1 MNKLIVSSAPHIRT
15 KKDTPAVMLD
25 VIIALL
31 PALVAGVVIFGIRA
45 LLVVMTCVLASVVS
59 EFLFNLILKQEQTVF
74 DFSAI
79 VTGLI
84 LGLNLRA
91 DAPIWQ
97 CIVGAVFAIIVVKC
111 LFGGLGQNFANPAV
125 TARVF
130 LLICFSNTLAG
141 GARPNISSNP
151 SLVAGATPLSV
162 IAEGDSLPE
171 LTDMLFGLRGGAIG
185 ETCIIAL
192 LLGFAYLVARKVI
205 HFETPLIMIATVF
218 LLSLVVGGDVELALY
233 QVLAGGLVFGAV
245 FMATDYV
252 TTPITRTGK
261 MIFAVGCGLITFLIR
276 QYGNYPEG
284 VSFAIL
290 FMNIL
295 SPYIEGWTKPK
306 SLGQRKDA
314 KVTTKSSRISVKD
327 ILDLVVCEVCSIS
340 VALIIDC
347 LVFFNQFGSVA
358 TPIVFIV
365 VLVVLSAAAIFG
377 RKAYLCKGGNK

>member
-1 MNKLIVSSAPHIRT
+1 MNKLIVSSAPHIRA
-15 KKDTPAVMLD
+15 KKDTPSIMLD

-45 LLVVMTCVLASVVS
+45 LLVVMTCVIASVVS
-59 EFLFNLILKQEQTVF
+59 EFLFNIITKKEQTIF

-91 DAPIWQ
+91 DAPVWQ

-111 LFGGLGQNFANPAV
+111 FFGGLGQNFANPAV

-141 GARPNISSNP
+141 GALPLISSNP
-151 SLVAGATPLSV
+151 DLVAGATPLNV
-162 IAEGDSLPE
+162 IAAGGELPSVM
-171 LTDMLFGLRGGAIG
+171 DMLLGLRGGALG

-192 LLGFAYLVARKVI
+192 LLGFAYLAARKVI

-218 LLSLVVGGDVELALY
+218 VLSLIVGGDAKLALY
-233 QVLAGGLVFGAV
+233 QVLSGGLVFGAV
-245 FMATDYV
+245 FMITDYS

-261 MIFAVGCGLITFLIR
+261 MIFAFGAGLITFLIR
-276 QYGNYPEG
+276 QYGGYPEG

-306 SLGQRKDA
+306 ALGKR
-314 KVTTKSSRISVKD
+314 
-327 ILDLVVCEVCSIS
+327 
-340 VALIIDC
+340 
-347 LVFFNQFGSVA
+347 
-358 TPIVFIV
+358 
-365 VLVVLSAAAIFG
+365 
-377 RKAYLCKGGNK
+377 GNK